1 MANLIKKDLVE
12 RSGQPAKYVY
22 NFFNLLLFPPH
33 SLLPSLSLLLVRFSL
48 TDAGASLSLRLLQRS
63 TDGGL
68 TNSQDV
74 TSSSSQSH
82 DRHADNSDDHM
93 TITCSQSSTRSLSDS
108 YSPYKES
115 PVKPRPPAKEESVTI
130 LDSDDDEVVEIPPL
144 AQRLGLKKYSQTQTQ
159 CSQSQPK
166 YSRAQCEQSQTQRE
180 QSQTQSVRGKQT
192 LSSTSAAITSSTIA
206 STAQKDEI
214 PVDFSS
220 PLFTL
225 RPGEV

>member
-1 MANLIKKDLVE
+1 M
-12 RSGQPAKYVY
+12 
-22 NFFNLLLFPPH
+22 
-33 SLLPSLSLLLVRFSL
+33 LVRFSL

-68 TNSQDV
+68 TNSQDI

-144 AQRLGLKKYSQTQTQ
+144 SQRLGLKKYSQTQTQ

-166 YSRAQCEQSQTQRE
+166 HSRAQCEQSQTQCEQSQTQRE

>member
-1 MANLIKKDLVE
+1 M
-12 RSGQPAKYVY
+12 Y
-22 NFFNLLLFPPH
+22 NYTTFSIFSSSS
-33 SLLPSLSLLLVRFSL
+33 SLPSSLSLLLVRFSL

-68 TNSQDV
+68 TNSQDDI

-82 DRHADNSDDHM
+82 DRHADNSDNHM

-115 PVKPRPPAKEESVTI
+115 PVKPRPPAKKESVTI

-166 YSRAQCEQSQTQRE
+166 HSRAQCEQSQTQPVKE
-180 QSQTQSVRGKQT
+180 KQT
-192 LSSTSAAITSSTIA
+192 LSSTGDAITSKIA
-206 STAQKDEI
+206 STSQKDEI
-214 PVDFSS
+214 LVDFSS

-225 RPGEV
+225 RPGKV

>member
-1 MANLIKKDLVE
+1 MCTII
-12 RSGQPAKYVY
+12 Q
-22 NFFNLLLFPPH
+22 LFQSSPLPS
-33 SLLPSLSLLLVRFSL
+33 SLPSSLSLLLVRFSL

-115 PVKPRPPAKEESVTI
+115 PVKPRPPAKKESVTI

-159 CSQSQPK
+159 CSQTQPK
-166 YSRAQCEQSQTQRE
+166 HSRAQCEQSQTQRE
-180 QSQTQSVRGKQT
+180 QSQTQPVRGKQA

-214 PVDFSS
+214 PIDLSS

>member
-1 MANLIKKDLVE
+1 M
-12 RSGQPAKYVY
+12 
-22 NFFNLLLFPPH
+22 
-33 SLLPSLSLLLVRFSL
+33 LVRFSL

-108 YSPYKES
+108 YSYKES

-166 YSRAQCEQSQTQRE
+166 HSRAQCEQSQTQRE